1 MWNEN
6 LKWTLKGTKRDY
18 VSLTVQAIPELT
30 ELSVRQ
36 PDGVENAHLLSQE
49 NIKELSFA
57 GSLIQR
63 GKSVSFIVEES
74 QEWMQAA
81 FQCIIEAC

>member
-1 MWNEN
+1 M
-6 LKWTLKGTKRDY
+6 
-18 VSLTVQAIPELT
+18 SLTVQAIPELT

-63 GKSVSFIVEES
+63 GKSVSFIFFEES
-74 QEWMQAA
+74 QE
-81 FQCIIEAC
+81 